1 MQAPAAAGLVH
12 KLLSPGGVSGR
23 LYGLYLHHQP
33 RGGVNLPGRGVR
45 LQTTTPKAHIETHVC
60 VPLEG
65 YKVASLTPV
74 QVALSA
80 AGYCPREGYKVASAG
95 FLSTL
100 PARGAV
106 TVPVRGIRLHPR
118 RTDTQNHTFVT
129 VPVRGIRLHPTAG
142 LSGWSST
149 SYCPREGYKVASAK
163 VHKCKPVTL
172 VRMMQLRK

>member
-1 MQAPAAAGLVH
+1 MHLF
-12 KLLSPGGVSGR
+12 
-23 LYGLYLHHQP
+23 
-33 RGGVNLPGRGVR
+33 
-45 LQTTTPKAHIETHVC
+45 TPKVEISQHC
-60 VPLEG
+60 YCPREG

-172 VRMMQLRK
+172 V

>member
-1 MQAPAAAGLVH
+1 MRGI
-12 KLLSPGGVSGR
+12 R
-23 LYGLYLHHQP
+23 LHLF
-33 RGGVNLPGRGVR
+33 
-45 LQTTTPKAHIETHVC
+45 TPKVEISQHC
-60 VPLEG
+60 YCPREG

-106 TVPVRGIRLHPR
+106 TVPVRGIRLHP
-118 RTDTQNHTFVT
+118 
-129 VPVRGIRLHPTAG
+129 TAG

-149 SYCPREGYKVASAK
+149 SYCPREGYKVASHVDDVDLQLLGYCPREGYK
-163 VHKCKPVTL
+163 VASVWAPTAYPQGWVTVPVRGIRL
-172 VRMMQLRK
+172 HRIYL